1 MTKAHFEEL
10 QYLCFIDSA
19 EQARSNA
26 NYDKLFKIYAILSI
40 IVDNLSLDEAMI
52 AFKGWLSF
60 HQYMPRK
67 PAKYE
72 IKVWMATD
80 SQNCYV
86 CGHAFRLSQE
96 GYQAHLHSLGY
107 HVVMKMARPFLDKNR
122 CLFWQFLVL
131 AQMMSTGVI
140 LILRSLVWWI
150 CLHLL
155 HEGHWPSQSTSFFLF
170 HRLLLLQVVPLHL
183 IFFFFEHS
191 HF

>member
-1 MTKAHFEEL
+1 MTKARFEEL
-10 QYLCFIDSA
+10 QYLCFIDST
-19 EQARSNA
+19 EQACGNA
-26 NYDKLFKIYAILSI
+26 NYDKLFKIYKILSI

-107 HVVMKMARPFLDKNR
+107 HVVMKRARPFLDKNR
-122 CLFWQFLVL
+122 CLFRQFLVL
-131 AQMMSTGVI
+131 AQMMSSGVI
-140 LILRSLVWWI
+140 LILRSLVWQMFAPPTRGALTEPI
-150 CLHLL
+150 NFILFI
-155 HEGHWPSQSTSFFLF
+155 SQVT
-170 HRLLLLQVVPLHL
+170 L
-183 IFFFFEHS
+183 IAGGTTTFNFFFFWT
-191 HF
+191 

>member
-1 MTKAHFEEL
+1 MTKARFEEL

-72 IKVWMATD
+72 KFGWPLIPKTAMSVAMLFASAKKVIKLIYIALAT
-80 SQNCYV
+80 
-86 CGHAFRLSQE
+86 
-96 GYQAHLHSLGY
+96 
-107 HVVMKMARPFLDKNR
+107 M
-122 CLFWQFLVL
+122 
-131 AQMMSTGVI
+131 
-140 LILRSLVWWI
+140 
-150 CLHLL
+150 
-155 HEGHWPSQSTSFFLF
+155 
-170 HRLLLLQVVPLHL
+170 
-183 IFFFFEHS
+183 
-191 HF
+191 